1 MKNQITLNNHRSS
14 NYDTKLNFELDNIYR
29 HMNILSNT
37 IIENINKIRK
47 EIDIIN
53 NNIDIIEK
61 KISQI
66 NKKEA

>member
-29 HMNILSNT
+29 YMNILSNT
-37 IIENINKIRK
+37 IIENINKIKK